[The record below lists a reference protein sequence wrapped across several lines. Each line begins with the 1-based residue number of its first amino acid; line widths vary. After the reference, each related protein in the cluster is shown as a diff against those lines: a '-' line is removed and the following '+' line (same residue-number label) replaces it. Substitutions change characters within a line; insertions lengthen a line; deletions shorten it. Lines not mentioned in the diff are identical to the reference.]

1 MWAYEI
7 EPVLVEYLSEQLEA
21 LRRAGAHAEL
31 IERDFIREGAF
42 ALSFAGGRYS
52 HAILNPPYKKIG
64 ASSEYRLLLRKF
76 GIETVNLY
84 TAFLGL
90 VVALTKEGGEIVAI
104 IPRSFCNGVYFRPF
118 RKWLLRN
125 VAIKHIHVF
134 ESRAKAFKEDEV
146 LQENIIIHLERGGV
160 QEQVMRKYG
169 SLFCVIS
176 FVILVLPTQSFAQ
189 KSVGSWELSIDA
201 DLQKEMR
208 SRVAPKIAKSKA
220 LDDRNAFLE
229 ISDCTKYSVGFR
241 FEADAKFN
249 IEGMKD
255 LDADGNKLAFSR
267 VRDKKSEVTYRS
279 FIVLGNSYTPWYFS
293 FDGIDIA
300 LSGETLE
307 ICPVEN
313 ESDTRCL
320 RFRLNGFSQ
329 ALKYVCSR

>member
-1 MWAYEI
+1 M
-7 EPVLVEYLSEQLEA
+7 
-21 LRRAGAHAEL
+21 
-31 IERDFIREGAF
+31 
-42 ALSFAGGRYS
+42 
-52 HAILNPPYKKIG
+52 
-64 ASSEYRLLLRKF
+64 
-76 GIETVNLY
+76 NLY

-208 SRVAPKIAKSKA
+208 SRVAPKIARSKA